1 MRIIGTRSLGLAIAI
16 SALSASPVAAQSLEE
31 LDALSD
37 ASAQEES
44 GVQLARDQAG
54 RGELLEALA
63 TLERVLVEHPKSAN
77 ARLLQAFYL
86 CRLDDRPG
94 GSVAL
99 SKLKSKNY
107 SDDALATVRTTCENP
122 PVAESMEEGS

>member
-1 MRIIGTRSLGLAIAI
+1 MTRYAKTGTLLAGLGAIALM
-16 SALSASPVAAQSLEE
+16 AGAPAQAETLEE

-37 ASAQEES
+37 ASAEEES
-44 GVQLARDQAG
+44 GIQLARDQAG

-63 TLERVLVEHPKSAN
+63 TIERVLIQHPKSAS

-86 CRLDDRPG
+86 CRVDDRVG

-99 SKLKSKNY
+99 SKLKERDY
-107 SDDALATVRTTCENP
+107 AQEALDQIRATCNAP
-122 PVAESMEEGS
+122 AGEEG